1 MSFIGMS
8 SKSYVRYDFIAC
20 LTWHIYC
27 PLEQHRLNINC
38 IKKSLWPYLAYLIF
52 RKSQNLFINFLA
64 FFRYIIQTTRFC
76 ITALICYEI
85 ASSLKSIKKNKQF
98 TRLIVI
104 SSPYCISSTLK
115 PFLCCFV
122 YPCQSMNGNVS
133 DDIT

>member
-1 MSFIGMS
+1 MS
-8 SKSYVRYDFIAC
+8 SSSYVRYDFIAC

-85 ASSLKSIKKNKQF
+85 ASSLKSIKKKQTIYQAYRYF
-98 TRLIVI
+98 QPLLYFKYSKAISVFRL
-104 SSPYCISSTLK
+104 PLPKYEWK
-115 PFLCCFV
+115 CFWWHNIN
-122 YPCQSMNGNVS
+122 SK
-133 DDIT
+133 